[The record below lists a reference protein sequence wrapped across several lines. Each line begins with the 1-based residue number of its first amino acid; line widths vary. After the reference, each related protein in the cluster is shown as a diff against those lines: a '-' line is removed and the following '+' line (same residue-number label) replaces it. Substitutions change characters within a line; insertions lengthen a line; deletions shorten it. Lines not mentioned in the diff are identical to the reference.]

1 MHIKL
6 KSILA
11 ESMNEID
18 WKSADLKDVDPSAP
32 ENKTRCMS
40 VQAVKDWLSSE
51 LDRYESGGKAAKN
64 MPRLTGTTVRGLV
77 VKDESGTREVK
88 IDQFIRILSTPP
100 KTIFD
105 VGEKSLHTGDK
116 NTMTIN
122 TGIPALRGIIWDAE
136 AHDFKIINTCPSAGS
151 CAVDCYAL
159 QGFYIMNDGKNLKL
173 AQRLQLILE
182 KPSEYIVQAFRE
194 ARTHAQEAKW
204 DNKILEIRWNDA
216 GDFFSDRYFQS
227 AMAVTRQLLEA
238 GFPVKSYFYT
248 KMGKFVELGQQMG
261 IEVTYSLGGTDQVKD
276 AKKKS
281 VIVPSPV
288 FKKFLTSKH
297 GRGFEKDPESGK
309 TKITPDAKEGLRQ
322 AIFDEYKNDPEF
334 KDLNIDTIKYT
345 DEMPSKEDDERKYS
359 CIILPGGDSDRPAQ
373 RKDVKHVFLLKH

>member
-18 WKSADLKDVDPSAP
+18 WKSDDLKDVDPSAP
-32 ENKTRCMS
+32 KNKTRCMS

-122 TGIPALRGIIWDAE
+122 TGIPALRGIIWDPE
-136 AHDFKIINTCPSAGS
+136 ARDFKIINTCPSAGS

-182 KPSEYIVQAFRE
+182 KPSEYIEQAFRE
-194 ARTHAQEAKW
+194 ARRLAQDAKW

-238 GFPVKSYFYT
+238 GFPIKSYFYT

-288 FKKFLTSKH
+288 FRKFLTSTK
-297 GRGFEKDPESGK
+297 GRGFEKDPVSGK
-309 TKITPDAKEGLRQ
+309 TKITPEAKEGLRQ
-322 AIFDEYKNDPEF
+322 AVFDAYKNDPEF